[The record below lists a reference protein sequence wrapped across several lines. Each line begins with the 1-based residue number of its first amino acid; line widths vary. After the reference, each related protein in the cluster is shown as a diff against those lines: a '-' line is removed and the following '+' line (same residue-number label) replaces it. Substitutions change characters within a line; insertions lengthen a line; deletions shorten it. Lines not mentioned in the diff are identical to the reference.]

1 MFQLF
6 KKSSPTKK
14 LEKEYRRLLEESY
27 RLSTI
32 DRMKSDLKAAEAQEV
47 LKEIENLKKEA

>member
-6 KKSSPTKK
+6 KKSSPAEK

-32 DRMKSDLKAAEAQEV
+32 DRMKSDLKAAEAQEI
-47 LKEIENLKKEA
+47 LKEIENLKKEG